1 MAETR
6 CQDLPELDRRDAL
19 EVGER
24 NSGYKAHLLEKDIIV
39 PNPTGSLIVLSRRG
53 RLAKAGSA

>member
-6 CQDLPELDRRDAL
+6 CQDLPELARRDAL
-19 EVGER
+19 EVAER

-39 PNPTGSLIVLSRRG
+39 PNPTGSLIVLSFRG
-53 RLAKAGSA
+53 RRARVGSA